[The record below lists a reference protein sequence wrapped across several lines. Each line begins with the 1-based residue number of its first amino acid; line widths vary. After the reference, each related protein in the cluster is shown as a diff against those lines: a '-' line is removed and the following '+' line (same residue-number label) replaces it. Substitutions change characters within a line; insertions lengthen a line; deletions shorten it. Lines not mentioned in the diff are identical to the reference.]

1 MIFEWSIVNSGSDV
15 DPPYR
20 NCKDMLLLHLE
31 GTPPVSSTTKDEHGR
46 FEVSLQFF
54 TLKIDVAAV
63 SQDIFMAAK

>member
-1 MIFEWSIVNSGSDV
+1 
-15 DPPYR
+15 
-20 NCKDMLLLHLE
+20 MLLLHLE